1 MKKILYPV
9 CVAAAVLFGAVS
21 CQKDAPAVDNTPS
34 VISPDD
40 GTDEAPEHMERIFSE
55 HKPEYVFHAAAY
67 KHVPMMEDDPA
78 IAVQNNIYGTRVIAH
93 PVCDFSG

>member
-9 CVAAAVLFGAVS
+9 CVAAAVLLGAVS

-40 GTDEAPEHMERIFSE
+40 GTDEEPEPDPSDCCRSRLTRIFQIGM
-55 HKPEYVFHAAAY
+55 H
-67 KHVPMMEDDPA
+67 
-78 IAVQNNIYGTRVIAH
+78 
-93 PVCDFSG
+93 